1 MDGSSLRVKNEE
13 FMENNNGQ
21 SLFEKCYEVLN
32 NNVKCEY
39 DVHSKD
45 YKFQKAHEHCENKC
59 FEVVETMLME
69 MVDINDIK
77 DQTSI
82 ETVLRMSN
90 EMNREVILG
99 YLTFFWKINSTN
111 YEHYKAILSETTPL
125 CRMAIML
132 KEERANND
140 EFFALVGQY
149 ILSCVKYDSQVD
161 RRKKMN
167 TRVGFLLALAI
178 KHYQKMAME
187 RIINCDVYNIGV
199 VMKLCN
205 ELLVPRGNYI
215 NLISICMK
223 KQTSRTHDLLNTID
237 VYSLKDYLDSLII
250 KTRRHAIKIDYDF
263 PKNICSILN
272 YPHLKSLITH
282 PVMSTYLH
290 IQSQKFRR
298 YNEWNFWVFICLF
311 MIPFFGLLTFYD
323 TMPEYA
329 FSIVYSICLVATI
342 LLTVRESLQLIKDMS
357 IRNYLRNITNWMET
371 LMILLSW
378 YILNAIQIQSNADF
392 RKNNSLLSAV
402 LILLATIDIL
412 SMLPYRWMS
421 KYMFMLKHVSKTFL
435 KILLIFLMVIF
446 AFASCFRIVLAP
458 SLEQSSS
465 DPNSTSSTNE
475 SLPEAEG
482 DNIFNNFADFS
493 TSFMKTIQM
502 LSGEFTIEPFT
513 LNTWEK
519 KVMFLTFVLTS
530 YVLFNLILGLVVSD
544 IQQVKDETELLQLEE
559 MKSKIVYGEEKDKA
573 GRING

>member
-1 MDGSSLRVKNEE
+1 
-13 FMENNNGQ
+13 MENNDGK
-21 SLFEKCYEVLN
+21 SLFEKCYAVLN
-32 NNVKCEY
+32 NDVKCEY
-39 DVHSKD
+39 NVHSKE
-45 YKFQKAHEHCENKC
+45 YKIQKAHEYCENKC

-69 MVDINDIK
+69 LVEIDDIK
-77 DQTSI
+77 QQTTI
-82 ETVLRMSN
+82 ETVLQMHN
-90 EMNREVILG
+90 EMNREVLLG
-99 YLTFFWKINSTN
+99 YLTFFWKINSIN
-111 YEHYKAILSETTPL
+111 YDHYKAILCETSVL
-125 CRMAIML
+125 SRMAIML
-132 KEERANND
+132 KEQKANTD

-149 ILSCVKYDSQVD
+149 ILNCVKYDGKVD

-178 KHYQKMAME
+178 KYNQKIAME
-187 RIINCDVYNIGV
+187 RIINCDVYNIGI

-205 ELLVPRGNYI
+205 ELLVPRGNYV

-237 VYSLKDYLDSLII
+237 IYSLKEYLDSLIT
-250 KTRRHAIKIDYDF
+250 KPRRHAIKIDYDF
-263 PKNICSILN
+263 PQNICSILN
-272 YPHLKSLITH
+272 YSHLKSLITH

-323 TMPEYA
+323 TMSEYA
-329 FSIVYSICLVATI
+329 FSTVYSICLVATI
-342 LLTVRESLQLIKDMS
+342 LLTIRESLQLIKDMS

-378 YILNAIQIQSNADF
+378 YILNAIQIQSNEDF
-392 RKNNSLLSAV
+392 KKKNSLLSAV

-458 SLEQSSS
+458 STESPLVY
-465 DPNSTSSTNE
+465 NSTTITNDSITNQE
-475 SLPEAEG
+475 EEE
-482 DNIFNNFADFS
+482 DEIFHNFADFS

-513 LNTWEK
+513 LNSWEK
-519 KVMFLTFVLTS
+519 KVIFLTFVLTS

-544 IQQVKDETELLQLEE
+544 IQQVKEETELLQLEE
-559 MKSKIVYGEEKDKA
+559 MKSKIVYGDEKDKA
-573 GRING
+573 GRNNG